1 MYQVVGRKEAKR
13 EYHVTEDKITLWF
26 GSLC

>member
-1 MYQVVGRKEAKR
+1 MYQVAGRKEAKR
-13 EYHVTEDKITLWF
+13 EYSVTGDKITLWF